1 MTSKETTVD
10 LSLPQA
16 NTQILTVDR
25 SAAAEFERMRDKR
38 NRPDA
43 VLRVRVVPD
52 SGCGDFRYAMGI
64 EPEPRQGDTSINAHG
79 VTVIVDADS
88 VDLLH
93 GSTLEFSD
101 SLIDGGFKIKN
112 PRARSECGCGQSFSL
127 TGREI
132 KSEHATRA
140 LPTG

>member
-1 MTSKETTVD
+1 MTSQESTVD
-10 LSLPQA
+10 LNPSQVK
-16 NTQILTVDR
+16 NKILTVDR
-25 SAAAEFERMRDKR
+25 SAAAEFESMRDKR

-64 EPEPRQGDTSINAHG
+64 EPGPREGDTSINAQG
-79 VTVIVDADS
+79 FTVIVDADS
-88 VDLLH
+88 VELLH

-132 KSEHATRA
+132 KSEHATGA
-140 LPTG
+140 LPTV

>member
-1 MTSKETTVD
+1 MTSQESTVD
-10 LSLPQA
+10 LNPSQVK
-16 NTQILTVDR
+16 NKILTVDR

-64 EPEPRQGDTSINAHG
+64 EPGPREGDTSINAHG
-79 VTVIVDADS
+79 ITVIVDADS
-88 VDLLH
+88 VELLH

-112 PRARSECGCGQSFSL
+112 PRAQSECGCGQSFSL

-132 KSEHATRA
+132 KSEHATGA
-140 LPTG
+140 LPTA